1 MEAVSSA
8 LTQSLRLDS
17 SDHDVHGLQDTVH
30 LLQSQLRQ
38 LQADNAAEFE
48 TITDVRRKLNQ
59 SENEKVELTSKHN
72 QEVLILDSQVMRL
85 RAELEKGEALRQD
98 LEYDLALSRKEACA
112 EKRLFE
118 EKIVLAVKTNDEMK
132 AYALELQQKVS
143 DLERALRICKQT
155 AEEEQCRLWL
165 DLDSQKKLNKDSHSQ
180 MKRISAERVQLEQ
193 VIKEQKEML
202 TKLQSTLHL
211 AEEEKCKQSE
221 VLRRQ
226 TCELESFSQREAKMK
241 KDLEIAQQRLRS
253 LEDSNEAERA
263 SHLESKFNSE
273 IVQLRLRDLEA
284 SLEVER
290 LARSSAESNLEMIR
304 DQFRQ
309 LEMAYEKERAQVQQ
323 TAERLHQ
330 FEKESTAM
338 VKQMSQ
344 EMEDKKK
351 SIADLSIQLQTNE
364 KISANFN
371 KELNLAKKRQ
381 AYLEETYGG
390 HIRDLDMLLENFGI
404 ASLTPA
410 AHTEQEKGQGPSAVL
425 QSLRLT
431 LTDYQGRLRENSN
444 ELDKMKRLCEQMREE
459 CQSSKELAWT
469 RNKTLED
476 LQAQLLAANTE
487 VVNQRAQADERVGS
501 MASLQSEVQRLQASW
516 DAEKAHSADA
526 YTQLNKLRQAF
537 EEDVQEKLTFL
548 HELYQRLVAGCVVIH
563 PPKSILGQFTWAE
576 LCSILQENVDAL
588 TMDLN
593 RNLEKVAHLE
603 RLCNGKEEAM
613 KELKKRQ
620 DASVNRLLEGMREKE
635 EGWHKA
641 KVALEQHY
649 TRLLGEVHTHAQ
661 KSQASASD
669 LRGKVNELT
678 CEQERLMAELVSLQE
693 QLSRGVDERAALLT
707 ACALLSGAIIPL
719 RARAQAL
726 ATQRLFLAQRADKCD
741 HFCKQLAALGKALSL
756 ELKGVQQK
764 SPETR
769 LDELASASKGKLA
782 SSSKRKGLLRFR
794 LAVVVVL
801 GANRLQRLGG
811 STRSIFTWTEG
822 TGDNGAMLVCTG
834 KVKPSE
840 GHMSSKQAT
849 KDRVFAALSWFSSPE
864 LQTAIIH
871 SMSELQQVIKQTEL
885 HGASL
890 GQSIVTA
897 ARAAFANLL
906 DHLSI
911 EMEWS
916 VGSNNL
922 HYEWR
927 EPDSLAW
934 LLNQRLTKIT
944 ARGHGDEQS
953 TQYTMQHCVGLVQ
966 KQLLEFTERLHAAEV
981 ERRANRL
988 ELAQTR
994 DLRRHADHSRSLKK
1008 ELQELRQV
1016 TQNLVPVE
1024 QFNGVCEE
1032 LKSALA
1038 REQLAQHLL
1047 RDQAHQLQE
1056 LGDRL
1061 QQHASQDTEKEQ
1073 TLAEAVKGLSE
1084 AKLEVRR
1091 KEHAVQQLN
1100 RRLAQMENERRRLY
1114 DAIKGTEDVLRSSTR
1129 SKENVT
1135 NYMKCLDQS
1144 LQQVREQ
1151 LSLSWATGELALQPA
1166 TLVLEKAI
1174 ADGACLG
1181 VEAGICQSVVRSVS
1195 DVLQAAWLRIS
1206 ALEKEI
1212 ASHRQHITMLKG
1224 ELHTACLRAEG
1235 QVTDACV
1242 DAWRNVSKLEWGC
1255 AGEVPRGSDRAHGAS
1270 SAGHHTGPLE
1280 GSRGLPRDST
1290 PAAELHVGLSSS
1302 ERDAS
1307 QGGRPRSR
1315 ARSDPT
1321 ARSVGTRHSQ
1331 RRSPF
1336 R

>member
-1 MEAVSSA
+1 MVM
-8 LTQSLRLDS
+8 DS
-17 SDHDVHGLQDTVH
+17 KSNTCRDTVH

-193 VIKEQKEML
+193 VIKVPNRMLSLNSLNWQCYDQSQHLSPVGQEQKEML

-769 LDELASASKGKLA
+769 LE
-782 SSSKRKGLLRFR
+782 RKGLLRFR

-1100 RRLAQMENERRRLY
+1100 RRLAQMEDERRRLY

-1224 ELHTACLRAEG
+1224 ELHTACLR
-1235 QVTDACV
+1235 
-1242 DAWRNVSKLEWGC
+1242 
-1255 AGEVPRGSDRAHGAS
+1255 
-1270 SAGHHTGPLE
+1270 
-1280 GSRGLPRDST
+1280 
-1290 PAAELHVGLSSS
+1290 
-1302 ERDAS
+1302 
-1307 QGGRPRSR
+1307 
-1315 ARSDPT
+1315 
-1321 ARSVGTRHSQ
+1321 
-1331 RRSPF
+1331 
-1336 R
+1336 